1 MDSQI
6 VFDFYGRRTTSFI
19 KRYRFFFE
27 TTQILSN
34 HCHLVIINQICM
46 ALRIIFAVILT
57 HIPGGALGAGLMM
70 MENCMQKIVKYQSVQ
85 NTVLLRKDFNLLFMG
100 FSDRGFY

>member
-19 KRYRFFFE
+19 KRYRLFFAR
-27 TTQILSN
+27 TKILN
-34 HCHLVIINQICM
+34 NDCHSVILLQICM
-46 ALRIIFAVILT
+46 ALKIIFAVILT

-85 NTVLLRKDFNLLFMG
+85 NTVLLRKNFNLLFKD
-100 FSDRGFY
+100 FF